1 MTNKE
6 RFLSICEQQIH
17 REGLPALMAW
27 LEKSDF
33 KEALH
38 ELRHFFQS
46 ESRRDRPLH

>member
-33 KEALH
+33 Y
-38 ELRHFFQS
+38 ELPPAPGTTGTIPVVFWS
-46 ESRRDRPLH
+46 IP